1 MNYEKSGRQNN
12 GLPKDIDIPLNMTML
27 GYTTK
32 RIKFADGIQVVNQ
45 LTLK

>member
-12 GLPKDIDIPLNMTML
+12 GLPKDIPLNMTML